1 MKDRIILHVDMD
13 AFFAS
18 VEMRDNPA
26 LKNKPLIIGVMPNER
41 GVVSTCNYEARKYG
55 VHSAMNIKDAY
66 RLCPNGIYM
75 RTDIDKYRRVS
86 NQLHDI
92 WKEYCTVYEPIAFD
106 EAYLDV
112 TETAGTYEKAKEM
125 AMEIKNRT
133 LDSLG
138 LTCSIGVAYSKSA
151 AKIASEEK
159 KPNGY
164 FEIHNKEEFRNII
177 LDRDIRIINSIG
189 RKTEEKLNKIGVYT
203 VRDIETN
210 SNSVIRLLGSHGILL
225 LKIASGIDDR
235 DVEPYNPD
243 DAKSISREITFQKN
257 ISDYELLKD
266 VLLLLAININSKAKY
281 RELEGHGI
289 VLKLTYT
296 NMKSITRSKALLNC
310 NDTYMIYQEAV
321 KLLEAT
327 NKQPIRLLGLG
338 LNNVEKKDQNGGI
351 QLTFDGIFD
360 YENDDTNEKLKEE
373 LKRLDME
380 YKIDFTNN
388 IDKLHHSGILH
399 KTAEYMRKYR
409 KNKSNT

>member
-18 VEMRDNPA
+18 VEMRDNPT

-66 RLCPNGIYM
+66 RLCPHGVYM
-75 RTDIDKYRRVS
+75 RTNIDKYRAVS

-92 WKEYCTVYEPIAFD
+92 WKEYCEVYEPIAFD
-106 EAYLDV
+106 EAYLDI
-112 TETAGTYEKAKEM
+112 TKTIKTYERAREV
-125 AMEIKNRT
+125 AVEIKQRT
-133 LDSLG
+133 LDTLG

-164 FEIHNKEEFRNII
+164 FEIHNREEFRNII
-177 LDRDIRIINSIG
+177 LDRDIRIINSVG
-189 RKTEEKLNKIGVYT
+189 RKTEERLKKIGINT
-203 VRDIETN
+203 ARDIEEN
-210 SNSVIRLLGSHGILL
+210 KESVIKLLGNHGLL
-225 LKIASGIDDR
+225 LVKIVSGIDER
-235 DVEPYNPD
+235 KVEPYNPE

-257 ISDYELLKD
+257 VADYELLKD
-266 VLLLLAININSKAKY
+266 MLLVLAVTIVNKAKH
-281 RELEGHGI
+281 LKLDGHGV

-296 NMKSITRSKALLNC
+296 DMKSITRSKAMVNC
-310 NDTYMIYQEAV
+310 NDTYQVYVEAV

-327 NKQPIRLLGLG
+327 KQSPIRLLGLG
-338 LNNVEKKDQNGGI
+338 LNNVEKQNSDWK
-351 QLTFDGIFD
+351 QLTFEGIFD
-360 YENDDTNEKLKEE
+360 NESDDTNEKLIKA
-373 LKRLDME
+373 LVDLGDKYKLDFLHNTDKF
-380 YKIDFTNN
+380 YK
-388 IDKLHHSGILH
+388 SGILH

-409 KNKSNT
+409 LNNNRV